1 MMAYLFIIDPIESLN
16 KIKDS
21 SLLLMKECLRRN
33 IEVHFSEINQFSI
46 YEGNVNIH
54 SQKII
59 SLEKGMK
66 YQDTKVN
73 LSSFFKK
80 IFIRKDPPFDEDYLN
95 LTYLLDHAVQQ
106 GTDVINNPSSIRNH
120 NEKLS
125 ILNFQEIIP
134 PTIVTSTASDVV
146 NFLKLHEKIVLKP
159 INGMA
164 GNGIFV
170 IDELD
175 KNINSILETSTVND
189 TKVMMAQ
196 KYIPDIT
203 EGDKRIIIIKGEPLP
218 FCLAR
223 IPDGKDFRAN
233 LAKGGT
239 GIAKKLT
246 ADDIKIVNVIKKY
259 LVKSK
264 LDFVGIDVIGKYLT
278 EINVTSPTCLVEIE
292 NQTNFNS
299 AKFIINAL

>member
-46 YEGNVNIH
+46 DEGKVNIH

-59 SLEKGMK
+59 SLEKGIK
-66 YQDTKVN
+66 YQDTEMN

-80 IFIRKDPPFDEDYLN
+80 IFIRKDPPFDDDYLN
-95 LTYLLDHAVQQ
+95 LTYLLDHAVQE

-134 PTIVTSTASDVV
+134 PTIVTSNASDVV

-175 KNINSILETSTVND
+175 KNINSILEISTVND

-292 NQTNFNS
+292 NQTNFNG
-299 AKFIINAL
+299 AEFIIDTL

>member
-1 MMAYLFIIDPIESLN
+1 MAYLFIIDPIESLN

-46 YEGNVNIH
+46 DEGNVNIH

-59 SLEKGMK
+59 SLEKGIK
-66 YQDTKVN
+66 YQDTELN

-80 IFIRKDPPFDEDYLN
+80 IFIRKDPPFDDDYLN
-95 LTYLLDHAVQQ
+95 LTYLLDHAVKE

-146 NFLKLHEKIVLKP
+146 NFLKIHEKIVLKP

-196 KYIPDIT
+196 KYIPDIV

-292 NQTNFNS
+292 NQTNFNG
-299 AKFIINAL
+299 AEFIIDTL

>member
-1 MMAYLFIIDPIESLN
+1 MAYLFIIDPIESLN
-16 KIKDS
+16 KTKDS
-21 SLLLMKECLRRN
+21 SLLLIKECLRRN

-46 YEGNVNIH
+46 DEGNVNIH
-54 SQKII
+54 SQKIL
-59 SLEKGMK
+59 SLEKGIK
-66 YQDTKVN
+66 HQDTELN

-80 IFIRKDPPFDEDYLN
+80 IFIRKDPPFDDDYLN
-95 LTYLLDHAVQQ
+95 LTYLLDHAVQE
-106 GTDVINNPSSIRNH
+106 GTDIINNPSSIRNH

-146 NFLKLHEKIVLKP
+146 NFLKIHKKIVLKP

-233 LAKGGT
+233 LAKGGR

-292 NQTNFNS
+292 NQTNFNG
-299 AKFIINAL
+299 AEFIIDTL

>member
-1 MMAYLFIIDPIESLN
+1 MAYLFIIDPIESLN

-33 IEVHFSEINQFSI
+33 IEVHFSQINQFSI
-46 YEGNVNIH
+46 DEGKVNIH

-59 SLEKGMK
+59 SLEKGIK
-66 YQDTKVN
+66 YQDTEMN

-80 IFIRKDPPFDEDYLN
+80 IFIRKDPPFDDDYLN
-95 LTYLLDHAVQQ
+95 LTYLLDHAVQE

-125 ILNFQEIIP
+125 ILNFQEITP
-134 PTIVTSTASDVV
+134 PTIVTSNASDVV
-146 NFLKLHEKIVLKP
+146 NFLKIHEKIVLKP

-292 NQTNFNS
+292 NQTNFNG
-299 AKFIINAL
+299 AEFIIDTL

>member
-1 MMAYLFIIDPIESLN
+1 MAYLFIIDPIESLN
-16 KIKDS
+16 KTKDS

-46 YEGNVNIH
+46 DEGNVNIH

-59 SLEKGMK
+59 SLEKGIK
-66 YQDTKVN
+66 YQDTELN

-80 IFIRKDPPFDEDYLN
+80 IFIRKDPPFDDDYLN
-95 LTYLLDHAVQQ
+95 LTYLLDHAVKE

-146 NFLKLHEKIVLKP
+146 NFLKIHEKIVLKP

-170 IDELD
+170 IDESD
-175 KNINSILETSTVND
+175 KNINSILETSTVNN

-196 KYIPDIT
+196 KYIPDII

-299 AKFIINAL
+299 AEFIISAL

>member
-1 MMAYLFIIDPIESLN
+1 MAYLFIIDPIESLN

-59 SLEKGMK
+59 SLEKGIK
-66 YQDTKVN
+66 YQDTELN

-80 IFIRKDPPFDEDYLN
+80 IFIRKDPPFNDDYLN
-95 LTYLLDHAVQQ
+95 LTYLLDHAVKER
-106 GTDVINNPSSIRNH
+106 TDVINNPSSIRNH

-134 PTIVTSTASDVV
+134 PTIVTSNATDVI

-196 KYIPDIT
+196 KYIPDVT

-299 AKFIINAL
+299 AEFIIDAL

>member
-1 MMAYLFIIDPIESLN
+1 MMAYLFIIDPIESLD
-16 KIKDS
+16 KAKDS
-21 SLLLMKECLRRN
+21 SLLLMKECLRRD

-59 SLEKGMK
+59 SLEKGIK
-66 YQDTKVN
+66 YQDTELN

-80 IFIRKDPPFDEDYLN
+80 IFIRKDPPFNDDYLN
-95 LTYLLDHAVQQ
+95 LTYLLDHAVKER
-106 GTDVINNPSSIRNH
+106 TDVINNPSSIRNH

-134 PTIVTSTASDVV
+134 PTIVTSNATDVI

-239 GIAKKLT
+239 GITKKLT

-299 AKFIINAL
+299 AEFIIDAL

>member
-1 MMAYLFIIDPIESLN
+1 MAYLFIIDPIESLN

-46 YEGNVNIH
+46 YEGKVNIH

-59 SLEKGMK
+59 SLEKGIK
-66 YQDTKVN
+66 YQDTELN

-80 IFIRKDPPFDEDYLN
+80 IFIRKDPPFDDDYLN
-95 LTYLLDHAVQQ
+95 LTYLLDHAVKE

-134 PTIVTSTASDVV
+134 PTIVTSNASDVV
-146 NFLKLHEKIVLKP
+146 NFLKIHEKIVLKP

-196 KYIPDIT
+196 KYIPDII

-292 NQTNFNS
+292 NQTNFNG
-299 AKFIINAL
+299 AEFIIDTL

>member
-16 KIKDS
+16 KTKDS
-21 SLLLMKECLRRN
+21 SLLLIKECLRRN

-46 YEGNVNIH
+46 DEGNVNIH
-54 SQKII
+54 SQKIL
-59 SLEKGMK
+59 SLEKGIK
-66 YQDTKVN
+66 HQDTELN

-80 IFIRKDPPFDEDYLN
+80 IFIRKDPPFDDDYLN
-95 LTYLLDHAVQQ
+95 LTYLLDHAVQE

-146 NFLKLHEKIVLKP
+146 NFLKIHKKIVLKP

-196 KYIPDIT
+196 KYIPDIV

-246 ADDIKIVNVIKKY
+246 ADDIKIVN
-259 LVKSK
+259 
-264 LDFVGIDVIGKYLT
+264 GKYLT

-299 AKFIINAL
+299 AEFIINAL

>member
-1 MMAYLFIIDPIESLN
+1 MAYLFIIDPIESLN

-54 SQKII
+54 SQKIL
-59 SLEKGMK
+59 SLEKGIK
-66 YQDTKVN
+66 YQDTKLN

-80 IFIRKDPPFDEDYLN
+80 IFIRKDPPFGDDYLN
-95 LTYLLDHAVQQ
+95 LTYLLDHAVKE
-106 GTDVINNPSSIRNH
+106 GVDVINNPSSIRNH

-134 PTIVTSTASDVV
+134 PTIVTSTSSDVV

-170 IDELD
+170 IDESD
-175 KNINSILETSTVND
+175 KNINSILETITVNN

-239 GIAKKLT
+239 GIAKKIT
-246 ADDIKIVNVIKKY
+246 PDDINIVNVIKKY

-299 AKFIINAL
+299 AEFIIDAL

>member
-1 MMAYLFIIDPIESLN
+1 MMAYLFIIDPIESLD
-16 KIKDS
+16 KAKDS
-21 SLLLMKECLRRN
+21 SLLLMKECLRRD

-59 SLEKGMK
+59 SLEKGIK
-66 YQDTKVN
+66 YQDTELN

-80 IFIRKDPPFDEDYLN
+80 IFIRKDPPFNDDYLN
-95 LTYLLDHAVQQ
+95 LTYLLDHAVKES
-106 GTDVINNPSSIRNH
+106 TDVINNPSSIRNH

-134 PTIVTSTASDVV
+134 PTIVTSNASDVI

-292 NQTNFNS
+292 NQTYFNS
-299 AKFIINAL
+299 AEFIIDAL

>member
-1 MMAYLFIIDPIESLN
+1 MAYLFIIDPIESLN

-54 SQKII
+54 SQKIL
-59 SLEKGMK
+59 SLEKGIK
-66 YQDTKVN
+66 YQDTELN

-80 IFIRKDPPFDEDYLN
+80 IFIRKDPPFDDDYLN
-95 LTYLLDHAVQQ
+95 LTYLLDHAVQE

-134 PTIVTSTASDVV
+134 PTIVTSNASDVV
-146 NFLKLHEKIVLKP
+146 NFLKIHEKIVLKP

-299 AKFIINAL
+299 AEFIINAL

>member
-46 YEGNVNIH
+46 DEGKVNIH
-54 SQKII
+54 SHKII
-59 SLEKGMK
+59 SLEKGIK
-66 YQDTKVN
+66 YQDTEMD

-80 IFIRKDPPFDEDYLN
+80 IFIRKDPPFDDDYLN
-95 LTYLLDHAVQQ
+95 LTYLLDHAVKE

-134 PTIVTSTASDVV
+134 PTIVTSNASDVV
-146 NFLKLHEKIVLKP
+146 NFLKIHEKIVLKP

-292 NQTNFNS
+292 NQTNFNG
-299 AKFIINAL
+299 AEFIIDTL

>member
-1 MMAYLFIIDPIESLN
+1 MAYLFIIDPIESLN

-46 YEGNVNIH
+46 YEGKVNIH
-54 SQKII
+54 SQKIL
-59 SLEKGMK
+59 SLEEGIK
-66 YQDTKVN
+66 YQDTELN

-80 IFIRKDPPFDEDYLN
+80 IFIRKDPPFDDDYLN
-95 LTYLLDHAVQQ
+95 LTYLLDHAVQE

-134 PTIVTSTASDVV
+134 PTIVTSTASNVV
-146 NFLKLHEKIVLKP
+146 NFLKIHKKIVLKP

-299 AKFIINAL
+299 AEFIINAL

>member
-46 YEGNVNIH
+46 DEGKVNIH

-59 SLEKGMK
+59 SLEKGIK
-66 YQDTKVN
+66 YQDTEMN

-80 IFIRKDPPFDEDYLN
+80 IFIRKDPPFDDDYLN
-95 LTYLLDHAVQQ
+95 LTYLLDHAVQE

-134 PTIVTSTASDVV
+134 PTIVTSNASDVV
-146 NFLKLHEKIVLKP
+146 NFLKIHEKIVLKP

-196 KYIPDIT
+196 KYIPDII

-292 NQTNFNS
+292 NQTNFNG
-299 AKFIINAL
+299 AEFIIDTL

>member
-1 MMAYLFIIDPIESLN
+1 MAYLFIIDPIESLN
-16 KIKDS
+16 KTKDS

-46 YEGNVNIH
+46 DEGNVNIH
-54 SQKII
+54 SQKIL
-59 SLEKGMK
+59 SLEKGIK
-66 YQDTKVN
+66 YQDTELN

-80 IFIRKDPPFDEDYLN
+80 IFIRKDPPFDDDYLN
-95 LTYLLDHAVQQ
+95 LTYLLDQAVKE

-146 NFLKLHEKIVLKP
+146 NFLKIHEKIVLKP

-196 KYIPDIT
+196 KYIPDIV

-239 GIAKKLT
+239 GITKKLT

-299 AKFIINAL
+299 AEFIINAL

>member
-1 MMAYLFIIDPIESLN
+1 MAYLFIIDPIESLN

-59 SLEKGMK
+59 SLEKGIK
-66 YQDTKVN
+66 YQDTELN

-80 IFIRKDPPFDEDYLN
+80 IFIRKDPPFDDDYLN
-95 LTYLLDHAVQQ
+95 LTYLLDHAVKE

-134 PTIVTSTASDVV
+134 PTIVTSNASDVV
-146 NFLKLHEKIVLKP
+146 NFLKIHEKIVLKP

-189 TKVMMAQ
+189 TKVIMAQ

-239 GIAKKLT
+239 GITKKLT
-246 ADDIKIVNVIKKY
+246 ADDIKIVNVIKNY

-299 AKFIINAL
+299 AEFIIDAL

>member
-1 MMAYLFIIDPIESLN
+1 MAYLFIIDPIESLN

-33 IEVHFSEINQFSI
+33 IEVHFSEITQFSI
-46 YEGNVNIH
+46 YEGKVNIY

-59 SLEKGMK
+59 SLEKGIK
-66 YQDTKVN
+66 YQDTEMN

-80 IFIRKDPPFDEDYLN
+80 IFIRKDPPFDDDYLN
-95 LTYLLDHAVQQ
+95 LTYLLDHAVQE

-134 PTIVTSTASDVV
+134 PTIVTSNASDVV
-146 NFLKLHEKIVLKP
+146 NFLKIHEKIVLKP

-196 KYIPDIT
+196 KYIPDII

-278 EINVTSPTCLVEIE
+278 EINVKSPTCLVEIE
-292 NQTNFNS
+292 NQTNFNG
-299 AKFIINAL
+299 AEFIIDTL

>member
-16 KIKDS
+16 KTKDS
-21 SLLLMKECLRRN
+21 SLLLIKECLRRN

-46 YEGNVNIH
+46 DEGNVNIH
-54 SQKII
+54 SQKIL
-59 SLEKGMK
+59 SLEKGIK
-66 YQDTKVN
+66 HQDTELN

-80 IFIRKDPPFDEDYLN
+80 IFIRKDPPFDDDYLN
-95 LTYLLDHAVQQ
+95 LTYLLDHAVQE

-134 PTIVTSTASDVV
+134 PTIVTSNASDVV
-146 NFLKLHEKIVLKP
+146 NFLKIHEKIVLKP

-292 NQTNFNS
+292 NQTNFNG
-299 AKFIINAL
+299 AEFIIDTL

>member
-59 SLEKGMK
+59 SLEKGIK
-66 YQDTKVN
+66 YQDTELN

-80 IFIRKDPPFDEDYLN
+80 IFIRKDPPFDDDYLN
-95 LTYLLDHAVQQ
+95 LTYLLDHAVKE

-134 PTIVTSTASDVV
+134 PTIVTSNASDVV
-146 NFLKLHEKIVLKP
+146 NFLKIHEKIVLKP

-292 NQTNFNS
+292 NQTNLNG
-299 AKFIINAL
+299 AEFIIDAL

>member
-16 KIKDS
+16 KTKDS
-21 SLLLMKECLRRN
+21 SLLLIKECLRRN

-46 YEGNVNIH
+46 DEGNVNIH
-54 SQKII
+54 SQKIL
-59 SLEKGMK
+59 SLEKGIK
-66 YQDTKVN
+66 YQDTEMN

-80 IFIRKDPPFDEDYLN
+80 IFIRKDPPFDDDYLN
-95 LTYLLDHAVQQ
+95 LTYLLDHAVQE

-134 PTIVTSTASDVV
+134 PTIVTSNASDVV
-146 NFLKLHEKIVLKP
+146 NFLKIHEKIVLKP

-292 NQTNFNS
+292 NQTNFNG
-299 AKFIINAL
+299 AEFIIDTL

>member
-46 YEGNVNIH
+46 DEGKVNIH

-59 SLEKGMK
+59 SLEKGIK
-66 YQDTKVN
+66 YQDTEMN

-80 IFIRKDPPFDEDYLN
+80 IFIRKDPPFDDDYLN
-95 LTYLLDHAVQQ
+95 LTYLLDHAVQE

-134 PTIVTSTASDVV
+134 PTIVTSNASDVV
-146 NFLKLHEKIVLKP
+146 NFLKIHEKIVLKP

-196 KYIPDIT
+196 KYIPDII

-292 NQTNFNS
+292 NQTNLNG
-299 AKFIINAL
+299 AEFIIDAL

>member
-1 MMAYLFIIDPIESLN
+1 MAYLFIIDPIESLN

-54 SQKII
+54 SQKIL
-59 SLEKGMK
+59 SLEKGIK
-66 YQDTKVN
+66 YQDTELN

-80 IFIRKDPPFDEDYLN
+80 IFIRKDPPFDDDYLN
-95 LTYLLDHAVQQ
+95 LTYLLDHAVQE

-134 PTIVTSTASDVV
+134 PTIVTSNASDVV
-146 NFLKLHEKIVLKP
+146 NFLKIHEKIVLKP

-196 KYIPDIT
+196 KYIPDII

-292 NQTNFNS
+292 NQTNFNG
-299 AKFIINAL
+299 AEFIIDTL

>member
-1 MMAYLFIIDPIESLN
+1 MAYLFIIDPIESLN

-46 YEGNVNIH
+46 DEGKVNIH
-54 SQKII
+54 SHKII
-59 SLEKGMK
+59 SLEKGIK
-66 YQDTKVN
+66 YQDTEMN

-80 IFIRKDPPFDEDYLN
+80 IFIRKDPPFDDDYLN
-95 LTYLLDHAVQQ
+95 LTYLLDHAVKE

-134 PTIVTSTASDVV
+134 PTIVTSNASDVV
-146 NFLKLHEKIVLKP
+146 NFLKIHEKIVLKP

-292 NQTNFNS
+292 NQTNFNG
-299 AKFIINAL
+299 AEFIIDTL

>member
-1 MMAYLFIIDPIESLN
+1 MAYLFIIDPIESLN

-59 SLEKGMK
+59 SLEKGIK
-66 YQDTKVN
+66 YQDTELN

-80 IFIRKDPPFDEDYLN
+80 IFIRKDPPFDDDYLN
-95 LTYLLDHAVQQ
+95 LTYLLDHAVQE

-134 PTIVTSTASDVV
+134 PTIVTSNASDVV
-146 NFLKLHEKIVLKP
+146 NFLKIHKKIVLKP
-159 INGMA
+159 VNGMA

-196 KYIPDIT
+196 KYIPDIV

-239 GIAKKLT
+239 GITKKLT

-299 AKFIINAL
+299 AEFIIGAL

>member
-1 MMAYLFIIDPIESLN
+1 MAYLFIIDPIESLN
-16 KIKDS
+16 KTKDS

-46 YEGNVNIH
+46 DEGNVNIH
-54 SQKII
+54 SQKIL
-59 SLEKGMK
+59 SLEKGIK
-66 YQDTKVN
+66 YQDTEMN
-73 LSSFFKK
+73 FSSFFKK
-80 IFIRKDPPFDEDYLN
+80 IIIRKDPPFDDDYLN
-95 LTYLLDHAVQQ
+95 LTYLLDHAVQE
-106 GTDVINNPSSIRNH
+106 GTDIINNPSSIRNH

-146 NFLKLHEKIVLKP
+146 NFLKIHEKIVLKP

-299 AKFIINAL
+299 AEFIIDAL

>member
-1 MMAYLFIIDPIESLN
+1 MAYLFIIDPIESLN

-46 YEGNVNIH
+46 DEGKVNIH

-59 SLEKGMK
+59 SLEKGIK
-66 YQDTKVN
+66 YQDTEMN

-80 IFIRKDPPFDEDYLN
+80 IFIRKDPPFDDDYLN
-95 LTYLLDHAVQQ
+95 LTYLLDHAVQE

-134 PTIVTSTASDVV
+134 PTIVTSNASDVV
-146 NFLKLHEKIVLKP
+146 NFLKIHEKIVLKP

-203 EGDKRIIIIKGEPLP
+203 EGDKRIIIIKGESLP

-223 IPDGKDFRAN
+223 IPGGKDFRAN

-292 NQTNFNS
+292 NQTNFNG
-299 AKFIINAL
+299 AEFIIDTL

>member
-1 MMAYLFIIDPIESLN
+1 MAYLFIIDPIESLN
-16 KIKDS
+16 KIKDT
-21 SLLLMKECLRRN
+21 SLLLMTECLRRN

-46 YEGNVNIH
+46 YEGKVNIY

-59 SLEKGMK
+59 SLEKGIK
-66 YQDTKVN
+66 YQDTELN

-80 IFIRKDPPFDEDYLN
+80 IFIRKDPPFDDDYLN
-95 LTYLLDHAVQQ
+95 LTYLLDHAVKE

-134 PTIVTSTASDVV
+134 PTIVTSNASDVV
-146 NFLKLHEKIVLKP
+146 NFLKIHEKIVLKP

-196 KYIPDIT
+196 KYIPDII

-292 NQTNFNS
+292 NQTNLNG
-299 AKFIINAL
+299 AEFIIDAL

>member
-46 YEGNVNIH
+46 DEGKVNIY

-59 SLEKGMK
+59 SLEKGIK
-66 YQDTKVN
+66 YQDTELN

-80 IFIRKDPPFDEDYLN
+80 IFIRKDPPFDDDYLN
-95 LTYLLDHAVQQ
+95 LTYLLDHAVKE

-134 PTIVTSTASDVV
+134 PTIVTSNASDVV
-146 NFLKLHEKIVLKP
+146 NFLKIHEKIVLKP

-196 KYIPDIT
+196 KYIPDII

-292 NQTNFNS
+292 NQTNFNG
-299 AKFIINAL
+299 AEFIIDTL

>member
-46 YEGNVNIH
+46 DEGNVNIH

-59 SLEKGMK
+59 SLEKGIK
-66 YQDTKVN
+66 YQDTEMN

-80 IFIRKDPPFDEDYLN
+80 IFIRKDPPFDDDYLN
-95 LTYLLDHAVQQ
+95 LTYLLDHAVKE

-134 PTIVTSTASDVV
+134 PTIVTSNASDVV
-146 NFLKLHEKIVLKP
+146 NFLKIHEKIVLKP

-299 AKFIINAL
+299 AEFIIDAL

>member
-16 KIKDS
+16 KTKDS
-21 SLLLMKECLRRN
+21 SLLLIKECLRRN

-54 SQKII
+54 SQKI
-59 SLEKGMK
+59 LTFEKGIK
-66 YQDTKVN
+66 YQDTELN

-80 IFIRKDPPFDEDYLN
+80 IFIRKDPPFDDDYLN
-95 LTYLLDHAVQQ
+95 LTYLLDHAVKE
-106 GTDVINNPSSIRNH
+106 GTDVINNPSSIRSH

-146 NFLKLHEKIVLKP
+146 NFLKIYKKIVLKP

-189 TKVMMAQ
+189 TKVIMAQ

-233 LAKGGT
+233 LAKGGR

-299 AKFIINAL
+299 AEFIIDAL

>member
-16 KIKDS
+16 KTKDS

-233 LAKGGT
+233 LAKGGK
-239 GIAKKLT
+239 GVAKKLT

-264 LDFVGIDVIGKYLT
+264 LNFVGIDVIGKYLT

-299 AKFIINAL
+299 AEFIISAL

>member
-16 KIKDS
+16 KTKDS
-21 SLLLMKECLRRN
+21 SLLLIKECLRRN

-46 YEGNVNIH
+46 DEGNVNIH
-54 SQKII
+54 SQKIL
-59 SLEKGMK
+59 SLEKGIK
-66 YQDTKVN
+66 HQDTELN

-80 IFIRKDPPFDEDYLN
+80 IFIRKDPPFDDDYLN
-95 LTYLLDHAVQQ
+95 LTYLLDHAVQE

-134 PTIVTSTASDVV
+134 PTIVTSNASDVV
-146 NFLKLHEKIVLKP
+146 NFLKIHEKIVLKP

-196 KYIPDIT
+196 KYIPDII

-292 NQTNFNS
+292 NQTNFNG
-299 AKFIINAL
+299 AEFIIDTL

>member
-1 MMAYLFIIDPIESLN
+1 MAYLFIIDPIESLD

-54 SQKII
+54 SQKI
-59 SLEKGMK
+59 LNLDKGIK
-66 YQDTKVN
+66 YQDTKLN

-80 IFIRKDPPFDEDYLN
+80 IFIRKDPPFDDDYLN
-95 LTYLLDHAVQQ
+95 LTYLLDHAVKE

-134 PTIVTSTASDVV
+134 PTIVTSNASDVV
-146 NFLKLHEKIVLKP
+146 NFLNIHEKIVLKP

-246 ADDIKIVNVIKKY
+246 DDDIKIVDVIKKY

-299 AKFIINAL
+299 AEFIIDAL

>member
-46 YEGNVNIH
+46 YEGKVNIY

-59 SLEKGMK
+59 SLEKGIK
-66 YQDTKVN
+66 YQDTELN

-80 IFIRKDPPFDEDYLN
+80 IFIRKDPPFDDDYLN
-95 LTYLLDHAVQQ
+95 LTYLLDHAVQE

-134 PTIVTSTASDVV
+134 PTIVTSNASDVV
-146 NFLKLHEKIVLKP
+146 NFLKIHEKIVLKP

-196 KYIPDIT
+196 KYIPDII

-292 NQTNFNS
+292 NQTNFNG
-299 AKFIINAL
+299 AEFIIDTL

>member
-1 MMAYLFIIDPIESLN
+1 MAYLFIIDPIESLN
-16 KIKDS
+16 KTKDS
-21 SLLLMKECLRRN
+21 SLLLIKECLRRN

-46 YEGNVNIH
+46 DEGNVNIH
-54 SQKII
+54 SQKIL
-59 SLEKGMK
+59 SLEKGIK
-66 YQDTKVN
+66 HQDTELN

-80 IFIRKDPPFDEDYLN
+80 IFIRKDPPFDDDYLN
-95 LTYLLDHAVQQ
+95 LTYLLDHAVQE

-146 NFLKLHEKIVLKP
+146 NFLKIHKKIVLKP

-246 ADDIKIVNVIKKY
+246 TDDIKIVNVIKKY

-299 AKFIINAL
+299 AEFIIDAL

>member
-1 MMAYLFIIDPIESLN
+1 MAYLFIIDPIESLN

-59 SLEKGMK
+59 SLEKGIK
-66 YQDTKVN
+66 YQDTELN

-80 IFIRKDPPFDEDYLN
+80 IFIRKDPPFDDDYLN
-95 LTYLLDHAVQQ
+95 LTYLLDHAVKE

-134 PTIVTSTASDVV
+134 PTIVASNASDVV
-146 NFLKLHEKIVLKP
+146 NFLKIHEKIVLKP

-189 TKVMMAQ
+189 TKVIMAQ
-196 KYIPDIT
+196 KYISDIT

-239 GIAKKLT
+239 GITKKLT
-246 ADDIKIVNVIKKY
+246 ADDIKIVNVIKNY

-299 AKFIINAL
+299 AEFIIDAL